1 MATTRPD
8 MHDEF
13 DRHHREYLARK
24 RRMRR
29 LMRRL
34 PRRAAVMRAKLPDW
48 IKRLAEKSWFIWSFQ
63 RGPVL
68 RAIYFGSVLALLP
81 LFGIQ
86 FPLSVLLALGVR
98 ANLPI
103 TLALQFI
110 TNPFTIVPVYGFTY
124 LVGFTV
130 LDALVGKEAGFDPDA
145 VNAAVQAGDLA
156 GAGHAVL
163 SLTVGGV
170 LVGIAVALV
179 IDFGWRLLR
188 WEAAVFKRKWEALRA
203 ARARHLAER
212 QAAAASVERAVLDDD
227 VTQDRPVGREGA

>member
-1 MATTRPD
+1 

-13 DRHHREYLARK
+13 DRHHREYLERK

-34 PRRAAVMRAKLPDW
+34 PRRAAVMRARLPDW
-48 IKRLAEKSWFIWSFQ
+48 LKRLAEKSWFIWSFQ

-68 RAIYFGSVLALLP
+68 RAIYFGSVLSLLP

-86 FPLSVLLALGVR
+86 FPLSVLLSLGVR

-103 TLALQFI
+103 TMALQFL

-124 LVGFTV
+124 LVGHTV
-130 LDALVGKEAGFDPDA
+130 LTGLFGKDREFNPDAAVAAIEAGRMLGAGQAALALV
-145 VNAAVQAGDLA
+145 
-156 GAGHAVL
+156 
-163 SLTVGGV
+163 VGGV
-170 LVGIAVALV
+170 IVGLAVALV

-188 WEAAVFKRKWEALRA
+188 WEAAVFKRRWESLRA

-212 QAAAASVERAVLDDD
+212 EAQAAA
-227 VTQDRPVGREGA
+227 DRISADRGEGS

>member
-1 MATTRPD
+1 

-48 IKRLAEKSWFIWSFQ
+48 LKRLAEKSWFIWSFE
-63 RGPVL
+63 RGPVK
-68 RAIYFGSVLALLP
+68 RAIYFGSILALLP

-86 FPLSVLLALGVR
+86 FPLSVLLALGLR

-130 LDALVGKEAGFDPDA
+130 LDALVGKEAGFDPEA
-145 VNAAVQAGDLA
+145 VSSAVQAGDLA

-170 LVGIAVALV
+170 LVGLAVALA

-188 WEAAVFKRKWEALRA
+188 WEAAVFKRKFDALRA
-203 ARARHLAER
+203 ARAAHLAER
-212 QAAAASVERAVLDDD
+212 EVARSPGAAPSTHDG
-227 VTQDRPVGREGA
+227 VTPSGSSRREADG

>member
-1 MATTRPD
+1 

-13 DRHHREYLARK
+13 DRHHREYLVRM

-48 IKRLAEKSWFIWSFQ
+48 IKRLAGRSWFIWSFE
-63 RGPVL
+63 RGPVK

-86 FPLSVLLALGVR
+86 FPLSVLLALGLR

-103 TLALQFI
+103 TLAIQFI

-124 LVGFTV
+124 LVGFTL
-130 LDALVGKEAGFDPDA
+130 LDALVGKESGFDPEA
-145 VNAAVQAGDLA
+145 VSSAVQAGDLA

-170 LVGIAVALV
+170 IVGLVVALA

-188 WEAAVFKRKWEALRA
+188 WEAAVFKRKWESLRA
-203 ARARHLAER
+203 ARAAHLAER
-212 QAAAASVERAVLDDD
+212 EAARTAGASKPATESPAAAVAPRRDPER
-227 VTQDRPVGREGA
+227 

>member
-1 MATTRPD
+1 

-34 PRRAAVMRAKLPDW
+34 PRRAAMMRAKLPEAL
-48 IKRLAEKSWFIWSFQ
+48 KRLAQRNWFIWSFQ
-63 RGPVL
+63 RGPVM
-68 RAIYFGSVLALLP
+68 RAVYFGSVLSLLP

-86 FPLSVLLALGVR
+86 FPLSVLLSLGVR

-103 TLALQFI
+103 TAALQFI

-124 LVGFTV
+124 LVGHLV
-130 LDALVGKEAGFDPDA
+130 LTTLFGKSGDFDPDSA
-145 VNAAVQAGDLA
+145 VAAIQAGKML
-156 GAGHAVL
+156 GAGHAAL
-163 SLTVGGV
+163 SLIVGGV
-170 LVGIAVALV
+170 IVGLAVGLV

-188 WEAAVFKRKWEALRA
+188 WEAAVFKRKWETLRA
-203 ARARHLAER
+203 ARARHLAEH
-212 QAAAASVERAVLDDD
+212 AAAQHKE
-227 VTQDRPVGREGA
+227 

>member
-1 MATTRPD
+1 MQ
-8 MHDEF
+8 DEF
-13 DRHHREYLARK
+13 DRHHREYLVRK

-34 PRRAAVMRAKLPDW
+34 PRRAALMRAQLPGW
-48 IKRLAEKSWFIWSFQ
+48 LKRLAEKSWFIWSFQ

-130 LDALVGKEAGFDPDA
+130 LDALVGKESGFDPDA
-145 VNAAVQAGDLA
+145 VNAAVLAGDLG

-170 LVGIAVALV
+170 IVGLAVGLV

-188 WEAAVFKRKWEALRA
+188 WEAALFKRKWESLRA
-203 ARARHLAER
+203 TRAGQLAKGEVE
-212 QAAAASVERAVLDDD
+212 AADGHRPDQGAGASRNPD
-227 VTQDRPVGREGA
+227 